1 LGIETAHPRKHRS
14 PALVCASWSDHGLH
28 TRGSIEGFE
37 RISSK
42 QKWLFTHG
50 RKKWETFYGDEALAW
65 QNRFLDH
72 FLRDLD
78 NGMDQV
84 PRVRL
89 EIRKAFYQQGV
100 RSEESWPL
108 PSVQPMRLY
117 LCASTGSL
125 QAEPL
130 SSEGNVRYQST
141 SRNGKAVFS
150 YRFERPMELIG
161 SMRLKLWVS
170 TSEGDDL
177 DLFVVLKKREPS
189 GREVFFSG
197 FNGYEKDAVAKGW
210 LRVSH
215 REVEVIAQPSAAPVA
230 QARSLA
236 EIAP

>member
-1 LGIETAHPRKHRS
+1 MGEEANSTWAQSQIPAGGRLSGRESSPPAGRCILGIETAHPRKHRS

-150 YRFERPMELIG
+150 YRFERPIE
-161 SMRLKLWVS
+161 
-170 TSEGDDL
+170 
-177 DLFVVLKKREPS
+177 
-189 GREVFFSG
+189 
-197 FNGYEKDAVAKGW
+197 
-210 LRVSH
+210 
-215 REVEVIAQPSAAPVA
+215 
-230 QARSLA
+230 
-236 EIAP
+236 